1 MPAPLKIL
9 IAPLDWGLGHTT
21 RCIPVIR
28 YLQQLGHQVIAA
40 AEGASARLLSDN
52 FPGLLILP
60 LRGYRIQYSK
70 NKKTF
75 TSKIV
80 SQVPHILK
88 VIREEHQWL
97 KTQQRLHSFDLIIS
111 DNRYGL
117 YHQEVHNVILT
128 HQLQIKS
135 GKGSFAD
142 GVLRCLHYRMLQR
155 FTECWVV
162 DEFGEPN
169 LSGDLAHPRVLPA
182 NAQYIGILSQFTPEK
197 ERTNISAQPDR
208 ILILLSGPEP
218 MRSQLEQALLQQVEN
233 LGHYQ
238 FTMVAGNPLGEKVPV
253 PANVQYHTHLNAVD
267 LQAALAKSS
276 LVICRSG
283 YSTVMDLAV
292 MGKKAL
298 LIPTPGQTE
307 QEYLAQYLKDKNY
320 FYYCPQHKLRLV
332 SDIPAALATRSL
344 SFPVAD
350 QKMQKAVD
358 RFLEKADQKN
368 KDVVGIE
375 PLG

>member
-21 RCIPVIR
+21 RCIPVIQ

-60 LRGYRIQYSK
+60 LRGYHIQYSK
-70 NKKTF
+70 NKHTF
-75 TSKIV
+75 TTKIV
-80 SQVPHILK
+80 AQVPKLLK

-97 KTQQRLHSFDLIIS
+97 KVQQRLHGFDLVIS

-117 YHQEVHNVILT
+117 YHNEVSNVVLT

-135 GKGSFAD
+135 GKGNFAD
-142 GVLRCLHYRMLQR
+142 HVLRFLHYRMLQR

-162 DEFGEPN
+162 DEAGTPN
-169 LSGDLAHPRVLPA
+169 LSGDLAHPRVLPH
-182 NAQYIGILSQFTPEK
+182 NAQYIGILSQFSQATEGVLK
-197 ERTNISAQPDR
+197 DHTSNR

-218 MRSQLEQALLQQVEN
+218 MRSQLEQALLQQVQKLERY
-233 LGHYQ
+233 H
-238 FTMVAGNPLGEKVPV
+238 FTIVAGNPLGEELSVPEHV
-253 PANVQYHTHLNAVD
+253 HYHTHLNAAN
-267 LQAALAKSS
+267 LQAELEKAS

-283 YSTVMDLAV
+283 YSTIMDLAV

-307 QEYLAQYLKDKNY
+307 QEYLAQYLQEKNY
-320 FYYCPQHKLRLV
+320 FYYCPQHKLNLV
-332 SDIPAALATRSL
+332 SDIPAALAIPSL
-344 SFPVAD
+344 SFPATGQKIQKVID
-350 QKMQKAVD
+350 Q
-358 RFLEKADQKN
+358 FLEK
-368 KDVVGIE
+368 
-375 PLG
+375 